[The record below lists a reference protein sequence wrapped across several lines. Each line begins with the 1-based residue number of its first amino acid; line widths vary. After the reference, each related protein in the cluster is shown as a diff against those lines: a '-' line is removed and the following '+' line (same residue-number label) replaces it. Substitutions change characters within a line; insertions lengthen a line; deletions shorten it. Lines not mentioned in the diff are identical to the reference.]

1 MRRMTDK
8 ADTLMSTEFVAITAR
23 DMGEDMILNALCN
36 FTGEELIRVGPQNG
50 RVTIQQFGKAVY
62 R

>member
-23 DMGEDMILNALCN
+23 DMEEVMILNALCN
-36 FTGEELIRVGPQNG
+36 FTGEELIQVGPQNG
-50 RVTIQQFGKAVY
+50 RVTIQQFCKTVY